1 MESEA
6 RDTPGSLADAEDA
19 SGPPGSR
26 EPSLNG
32 HGASR
37 WLAGRAAPGGTAPG
51 GAAPEGEPALGG
63 AAPVGVPAP
72 GRPGDPPGP
81 GAVGR
86 PEAAAHGGGRLAGSG
101 GAAGLA
107 DPGGVPGPGLSG
119 GSLLPAGRCAAPG
132 LAGQP
137 AARRRLSGR
146 LVAVLVAVALA
157 GALAGG
163 VAGGVAGSYL
173 GSSPAAQG
181 LEPGYRLGV
190 AGPAVTGRSASS
202 VAGVVAR
209 VLPSVVMI
217 KVNGTQGTGSGF
229 VISGGYIIT
238 DNHVVT
244 LNGQQ
249 PHARLEVIFDGG
261 RHISARLI
269 GRDPYS
275 DIAVLRPD
283 RDSGLPPLQLGNSDG
298 ARVGDPV
305 IAVGSPLGLAGTVT
319 SGIIS
324 ALDRPVQ
331 PAASTGTAPLLFYD
345 AIQTDAPINPGNSG
359 GPLVNGQGQV
369 IGVNSSIDTLGADP
383 ITGSGG
389 GSIGLGFAIPVNRV
403 RVVATELIRTG
414 HAAHAILGALI
425 NARYTGSGAQI
436 VSSVRGG
443 QPAIT
448 SGGPAAL
455 AGLRPGDVIT
465 RFAGLPIGTAAALLA
480 AIRSQQPGSRVTV
493 TYVRNHQTRV
503 TRLTLGSATF

>member
-1 MESEA
+1 MDSEA
-6 RDTPGSLADAEDA
+6 RGTPGSLADPEDSGGPHKSGESA
-19 SGPPGSR
+19 FTAHGGPPSPAPAAR
-26 EPSLNG
+26 DLAVPDQ
-32 HGASR
+32 ASPVPAAPDLAATDPAMPQAAGPQLASTDLASTDLTAPDR
-37 WLAGRAAPGGTAPG
+37 TGLAGLRS
-51 GAAPEGEPALGG
+51 
-63 AAPVGVPAP
+63 AP
-72 GRPGDPPGP
+72 GRWPN
-81 GAVGR
+81 
-86 PEAAAHGGGRLAGSG
+86 GRLI
-101 GAAGLA
+101 GA
-107 DPGGVPGPGLSG
+107 
-119 GSLLPAGRCAAPG
+119 
-132 LAGQP
+132 
-137 AARRRLSGR
+137 
-146 LVAVLVAVALA
+146 LVAVALA

-163 VAGGVAGSYL
+163 VAGGWVGSYL
-173 GSSPAAQG
+173 GSRPAAPDLQ
-181 LEPGYRLGV
+181 PGYRLGA
-190 AGPAVTGRSASS
+190 AGPALTDRPPSS
-202 VAGVVAR
+202 VAGVVAG

-261 RHISARLI
+261 RHTSARLV

-283 RDSGLPPLQLGNSDG
+283 HASGLPPLQLGNSG
-298 ARVGDPV
+298 SAQVGDPV
-305 IAVGSPLGLAGTVT
+305 IAIGSPLGLAETVT

-324 ALDRPVQ
+324 ALDRPVE
-331 PAASTGTAPLLFYD
+331 PATSTSSAPLLFYD

-383 ITGSGG
+383 MTGTGG

-403 RVVATELIRTG
+403 RIVATELIRTG
-414 HAAHAILGALI
+414 HAAHAVLGALI
-425 NARYTGSGAQI
+425 NAHYGGAGAQI
-436 VSSVRGG
+436 VSSASGG
-443 QPAIT
+443 QPALT

-480 AIRSQQPGSRVTV
+480 AIRSQQPGSRVQV
-493 TYVRNHQTRV
+493 SFVRGHQARTTRV
-503 TRLTLGSATF
+503 TLGSATS